1 MSLGSR
7 AVMEM
12 VTTRRWGPAGGGS
25 AGGRRKQE
33 DGEDLTLSRVSLAD
47 GRPASPRGLVIVAN
61 LPAYP
66 TRSENLRD
74 QQNMSFQEATSQ
86 QPVT

>member
-7 AVMEM
+7 VVMEM

-33 DGEDLTLSRVSLAD
+33 DGEDLTL